1 MKKKFDQK
9 LEKLVINY
17 NSYFLN
23 ISKIVNLNEKW
34 NIKNSFELEIKK
46 SFIRG
51 VLRYSTFSSD
61 IIKIVKKNFREEFP
75 SLKKI
80 KWITLPYPMV
90 HLSNDKAEFGG
101 YHVDGQKDENLLTC
115 WLPISNYNYPAISI
129 FHIKKNNFFIK
140 YLLKKF
146 PILFSKVISK
156 IIVKQGDI
164 FFWGG
169 NLLHTGNLNTSDNIS
184 CAIQLKLSE
193 NIYDFEFCQNIDDE
207 TQSIF
212 MNFDN
217 ISLKNLFDKY
227 FHGLTELNSNS
238 KIKNLFENS
247 AHFAAQFVG
256 NSLPISFGL
265 SVLSQRLIS
274 RKFLFDSNY
283 TSKSFIENMDIA
295 SLMLGSSNLISL
307 KRLLE
312 KNTKK
317 LFYLQNLRTFD
328 INKSIPFDSYQFKK
342 IANI

>member
-1 MKKKFDQK
+1 M
-9 LEKLVINY
+9 
-17 NSYFLN
+17 
-23 ISKIVNLNEKW
+23 
-34 NIKNSFELEIKK
+34 
-46 SFIRG
+46 
-51 VLRYSTFSSD
+51 
-61 IIKIVKKNFREEFP
+61 
-75 SLKKI
+75 
-80 KWITLPYPMV
+80 
-90 HLSNDKAEFGG
+90 HA
-101 YHVDGQKDENLLTC
+101 
-115 WLPISNYNYPAISI
+115 
-129 FHIKKNNFFIK
+129 
-140 YLLKKF
+140 
-146 PILFSKVISK
+146 
-156 IIVKQGDI
+156 
-164 FFWGG
+164 G
-169 NLLHTGNLNTSDNIS
+169 NLYISDNIS

-207 TQSIF
+207 TQPIF

-247 AHFAAQFVG
+247 AHFVAQFAG